1 MIKEIRERGA
11 SGFSLVELMIVVSII
26 AILAALAAPSVSQ
39 YIEHSKGREVA
50 RSVANS
56 VRYARD
62 QATSR
67 GEVVLIELDPT
78 ASDGRGIVRVLRL
91 VDSSGS
97 SGGDTGSGTDAGG
110 STTGVSMPKS
120 CKEASWKLDEG
131 TVTAET
137 VYEYDV
143 GQEQPD
149 MAIREVDPSPN
160 DPMRICAMP
169 DGRVGTMTGL
179 PFTPTS
185 ASGGCTDQEIR
196 IGVALEGEDLSPAFG
211 SNALGDCVEDDPG
224 ADPNPR
230 QQLKDSRDLVNY
242 WMITVSY
249 NGSVDASQ

>member
-11 SGFSLVELMIVVSII
+11 HGFSLVELMIVVAII

-39 YIEHSKGREVA
+39 WVKRSKGREVA

-56 VRYARD
+56 FRYARD

-67 GEVVLIELDPT
+67 GEVVLIEVDT
-78 ASDGRGIVRVLRL
+78 TGTDNQGIVRVLRL
-91 VDSSGS
+91 VDD
-97 SGGDTGSGTDAGG
+97 SGGGGGDAGSTDAG
-110 STTGVSMPKS
+110 TTTPAAIPKS
-120 CKEASWKLDEG
+120 CKEAVWKVDEG
-131 TVTAET
+131 TVATET
-137 VYEYDV
+137 VYEYDITL
-143 GQEQPD
+143 EQPD
-149 MAIREVDPSPN
+149 MAIRTVDPSPD
-160 DPMRICAMP
+160 DPLRICAMP
-169 DGRVGTMTGL
+169 DGRVGTMKGL

-185 ASGGCTDQEIR
+185 DSDGCTDQELR
-196 IGVALEGEDLSPAFG
+196 IGVALKDESLTAAFG
-211 SNALGDCVEDDPG
+211 SDGLGDCVNDDPG